1 MAPTSTTSPAD
12 QTTPT
17 GGAMTVPEFCRWAR
31 IGRTKLY
38 AEVKAGRLTL
48 RKAGSK
54 TLILCN
60 DGEAWLRS
68 LPVVS
73 AS

>member
-1 MAPTSTTSPAD
+1 
-12 QTTPT
+12 
-17 GGAMTVPEFCRWAR
+17 MTVPEFCRWAR